1 MAIQAADRYF
11 AELGQH
17 ALLTADD
24 EVRLAQQIE
33 EGRDAAARLADTG
46 SDVDPAQ
53 RRMLERQAA
62 AGQTA
67 FQQFVEANLRLV
79 VSIATQFLSRTD
91 LDLDELI
98 QEGNLGLMRAVEKF
112 DWRRGGKFSTYGTW
126 WIRQAVQRGIAR
138 ADRTIRLPAGVHQ
151 ELGKVR
157 AATARLR
164 DERGRE
170 PTLEEVAEAAHMTPD
185 KVVRA
190 READHRVDSL
200 HKPLSD
206 DADASLRE
214 DLVAVADDAPDEE
227 VSQALLIED
236 MLGATERDLDE
247 RSRYILRRRYGLDGG
262 DGASLRQIGDELNL
276 SRERV
281 RRIELEA
288 LAILRDEVALAA

>member
-11 AELGQH
+11 DELGKRS
-17 ALLTADD
+17 LLTADD
-24 EVRLAQQIE
+24 EVRLAKQIE
-33 EGRDAAARLADTG
+33 AGRDAAALLPHADEHER
-46 SDVDPAQ
+46 PA
-53 RRMLERQAA
+53 LERDAA
-62 AGQTA
+62 AGEAA

-79 VSIATQFLSRTD
+79 VSIATQFVSRTD

-98 QEGNLGLMRAVEKF
+98 QEGNLGLIRAVEKF
-112 DWRRGGKFSTYGTW
+112 DWRRGGKFSTYATW

-138 ADRTIRLPAGVHQ
+138 GDRAIRLPAGVHQ

-170 PTLEEVAEAAHMTPD
+170 PTLDEVAEATRLTPD
-185 KVVRA
+185 RVERA
-190 READHRVDSL
+190 READYHVDSL

-206 DADASLRE
+206 DPDAALRE
-214 DLVAVADDAPDEE
+214 DFIAVADDAPDEE
-227 VSQALLIED
+227 VSQRLLLDEL
-236 MLGATERDLDE
+236 MSATQQTLDE
-247 RSRYILRRRYGLDGG
+247 RSQYILRRRYGFDGG
-262 DGASLRQIGDELNL
+262 DGASLRQIGDELGL

-288 LAILRDEVALAA
+288 LATLRDEVALAA